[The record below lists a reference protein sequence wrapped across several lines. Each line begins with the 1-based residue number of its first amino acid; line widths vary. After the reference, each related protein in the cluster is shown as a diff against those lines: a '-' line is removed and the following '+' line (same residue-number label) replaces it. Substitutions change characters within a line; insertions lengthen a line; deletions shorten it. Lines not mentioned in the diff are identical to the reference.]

1 MTRQRRTPEGAL
13 KALRGELR
21 RLRTRL
27 QALHER
33 TEYEDLGHGVLALQ
47 IAEHAVNE
55 ALEHT
60 GLGGKIRRAPNPA
73 AYRRA
78 LHWHKTA
85 KNVRAQ
91 GATFLRKHRSEDLET
106 ALKALEIAAGSFKE
120 VTEHYE

>member
-1 MTRQRRTPEGAL
+1 MFGGLELAAGVQTSNLGKADRYVMAFTAGVALWNMGAAYVGGL
-13 KALRGELR
+13 
-21 RLRTRL
+21 
-27 QALHER
+27 
-33 TEYEDLGHGVLALQ
+33 
-47 IAEHAVNE
+47 VNS
-55 ALEHT
+55 
-60 GLGGKIRRAPNPA
+60 GGRLGGKIRRAPNPA